1 MANKINLTLKV
12 NDDGSLDITAKK
24 AKKAAAETEKLGNA
38 TNKAAAARNKYNKGE
53 KGVAQAGMNST
64 KAFSKMRN
72 EMGGGSSGLVGAYAT
87 LAANVFAATAA
98 FGALQRAAEFEQL
111 TASVEFFGN
120 AAGRNL
126 ELVVDKLIEV
136 TDGALSAEG
145 AFRGTALAISS
156 GFDTK
161 QLERLTGVAKGAS
174 TALGRDL
181 NDAFDRLVRGAA
193 KLEPEILDELGIMVR
208 LDDATEK
215 YAAELGKAAS
225 SLTAF
230 EKRQAFLNATIEA
243 GEKQFGQL
251 QNSVPVN
258 PFNQLAASFSNLT
271 KAGIGML
278 NNVLVPVANFFA
290 GSQTALAGGVVLF
303 ASTISKQMLP
313 ALSQGAEALR
323 DNAVANSEN
332 AISQLGMLDSVSKT
346 DTRYNK
352 LIRGLQDGTKSIKD
366 VDEGFDSLKRS
377 ADNYDRSLGGLTDQE
392 IANSASLTAKQR
404 QLALVNAERLKL
416 ANAVNLHTLSLA
428 QNTAATA
435 VNQLGTLNLIGG
447 FASIKEA
454 ISLYSTGL
462 DDSGAKTEKGKT
474 RFKGLRVAAF
484 AAGIG
489 VRGLASAVFGLL
501 GPIGLLLSF
510 GPALLDWFRNKFF
523 PEDELDKKF
532 EGINKALEKIMDA
545 EKQYT
550 ESSLEGEEKRA
561 AGLKAGI
568 GVQGTVIKTI
578 QQALKV
584 EDQATKD
591 KIGNLSDQIRA
602 NQANQIEIENNIKA
616 EQKLAQ
622 ETGRPNVAALQRL
635 MDQKRAAEAL
645 AETLMTD
652 LLTAQSAIGKVGPK
666 AASTIQKA
674 FEELQKAPELMKFMS
689 PQIAQLKAF
698 AKQGEE
704 VDMKALTEFLE
715 QMGVDAEK
723 GTGFI
728 NNLGSSIQ
736 NLAMVQ
742 SQLASKAQSPYQGLL
757 DAAKAVQNEFDGLND
772 VTKTVGDALKDAGL
786 EQFKDDFDRVFGPGA
801 TEADIDNF
809 VTKLGTAID
818 TLNEFP
824 QKLEKGKQKLAA
836 LNQVAQLSPIAFTAA
851 NKALDDQFELREEA
865 IKAEKTAI
873 RAAHTRQG
881 IISKEGQTLLDQQDL
896 KRGAL
901 KLERMFE
908 IPAIRN
914 LERQEIELQNSQM
927 MLDVRKQLGKA
938 LDTELNTRK
947 KIAETDLKLAN
958 LRDPKKQSSAL
969 DAADQL
975 NLQQQFKKEEEAAN
989 LRNYLLTMEQV
1000 QIETDLTKLK
1010 FKLIKEQLKAA
1021 GVTDQ
1026 SLFDSIDGAIANV
1039 GRLGDQQRANAA
1051 LQFVATKKNIELET
1065 AERKKAF
1072 TKFASGQGSSLS
1084 GVFNLGQSTVTTEDG
1099 GTQSGMEQFFDTA
1112 APREKLDFLKG
1123 LTSEYVETL
1132 KTLGP
1137 DGEFIAA
1144 LTQGTFAI
1152 TESFVTLGEQLD
1164 GDTKGMAKFGAVAQ
1178 AVGASIGAVNSMM
1191 QAGYQRN
1198 ISKIDEQIA
1207 AEQKRDGKSKA
1218 SVDKIKALEKKKE
1231 QTQRKAFEMNK
1242 KMLMAQTIAN
1252 TAAGIAGVL
1261 AGIKD
1266 PLVTAPLAVAMA
1278 AVIGAMGAAQ
1288 LAVISGQ
1295 SFDGGGASS
1304 AGAGAP
1310 SSISAG
1316 SRRNTVDIAK
1326 SQGARGELAYFRG
1339 ESGTGGPE
1347 NFRGAFAGYRN
1358 RAEGGTTGF
1367 MVGEQGPELFMPD
1380 RPGSIIPN
1388 DDIAEGAPTNV
1399 TFNINAIDSVGVE
1412 EVISTQRGNI
1422 IGMIRSAANSYG
1434 QDFIESVD
1442 TTVFD
1447 DNTVR
1452 SQAGSV
1458 SRY

>member
-1 MANKINLTLKV
+1 VANKINLTLKV

-24 AKKAAAETEKLGNA
+24 AKKAAQETEKLGQA
-38 TNKAAAARNKYNKGE
+38 TNKAAAARNRYNKGE

-72 EMGGGSSGLVGAYAT
+72 EMGSGSSGLVGAYAT

-111 TASVEFFGN
+111 TASVAFFGN

-126 ELVVDKLIEV
+126 DLVVNKLIEV

-156 GFDTK
+156 GFNTE

-215 YAAELGKAAS
+215 YAAELGKAAN

-251 QNSVPVN
+251 QDSVPVN
-258 PFNQLAASFSNLT
+258 PFNQLSAAFSNLT
-271 KAGIGML
+271 KEGIGML
-278 NNVLVPVANFFA
+278 NKVLVPVANFFA

-313 ALSQGAEALR
+313 ALAQGAEALR

-352 LIRGLQDGTKSIKD
+352 LIRGLQDGTKSIAD

-377 ADNYDRSLGGLTDQE
+377 ADNYNRSLGGVTDQE

-435 VNQLGTLNLIGG
+435 VNQLGSLNLIAG
-447 FASIKEA
+447 FASIREA

-532 EGINKALEKIMDA
+532 EGINKALEKIVDA

-568 GVQGTVIKTI
+568 GVQGTVVRTI

-584 EDQATKD
+584 ENQASMD
-591 KIGNLSDQIRA
+591 KIANISDQIRA
-602 NQANQIEIENNIKA
+602 NKENLKQINANIKA
-616 EQKLAQ
+616 EQELAQ
-622 ETGRPNVAALQRL
+622 ETGRPNTANLQRFTRE
-635 MDQKRAAEAL
+635 KAAAEAL
-645 AETLMTD
+645 ANTLMTN
-652 LLTAQSAIGKVGPK
+652 LLNAQSEVGTVGPN
-666 AASTIQKA
+666 AAGTIKKA
-674 FEELQKAPELMKFMS
+674 FEELQKAPALMEFMS

-698 AKQGEE
+698 AEQGEE
-704 VDMKALTEFLE
+704 VDLVALTTFLE
-715 QMGVDAEK
+715 QLGIDAEK
-723 GTGFI
+723 GTAFI

-736 NLAMVQ
+736 NLGMVQ

-772 VTKTVGDALKDAGL
+772 VTKSVGDALKDAGL
-786 EQFKDDFDRVFGPGA
+786 QQFKADFDRVFGA
-801 TEADIDNF
+801 NASEADIDNF
-809 VTKLGTAID
+809 VTNLGSAIE
-818 TLNEFP
+818 TLNQFP
-824 QKLEKGKQKLAA
+824 SKLEESKQKLQA
-836 LNQVAQLSPIAFTAA
+836 LNQVAELSPVAFDAA
-851 NKALDDQFELREEA
+851 NDALDNNLDIRKRA
-865 IKAEKTAI
+865 IAAEIVAI
-873 RAAHTRQG
+873 NAAHTKNG
-881 IISKEGQTLLDQQDL
+881 VLSKEGIQLL
-896 KRGAL
+896 KNENL
-901 KLERMFE
+901 KLQAIQNEEMFE
-908 IPAIRN
+908 TLEIRSIK
-914 LERQEIELQNSQM
+914 RQEIELQNLEM
-927 MLDVRKQLGKA
+927 MLGVRKQLSKA

-958 LRDPKKQSSAL
+958 LRDPTKQSSAL
-969 DAADQL
+969 DATDQL
-975 NLQQQFKKEEEAAN
+975 NLQRQFREEEEAAN
-989 LRNYLLTMEQV
+989 LRNFHLTLESV
-1000 QIETDLTKLK
+1000 QIETELTKLK
-1010 FKLIKEQLKAA
+1010 FELIKEQLKAA
-1021 GVTDQ
+1021 GVIDTA
-1026 SLFDSIDGAIANV
+1026 LFASIDGAIANV
-1039 GRLGDQQRANAA
+1039 DRLGDQQKANAA
-1051 LQFVATKKNIELET
+1051 LQFEATKKNIELET
-1065 AERKKAF
+1065 EERKKAF
-1072 TKFASGQGSSLS
+1072 TKFASTQGSSLS
-1084 GVFNLGQSTVTTEDG
+1084 GLFNLSQSTVKTEDG
-1099 GTQSGMEQFFDTA
+1099 GTRSGTAEFFDTA

-1137 DGEFIAA
+1137 EGEFIASLA
-1144 LTQGTFAI
+1144 QGTFAI
-1152 TESFVTLGEQLD
+1152 TESFVTLGEQLKD
-1164 GDTKGMAKFGAVAQ
+1164 GTKGMAKFGAVSA
-1178 AVGASIGAVNSMM
+1178 AVGASIGAVNSIM
-1191 QAGYQRN
+1191 QAGYQRT
-1198 ISKIDEQIA
+1198 IATIDEQI
-1207 AEQKRDGKSKA
+1207 E
-1218 SVDKIKALEKKKE
+1218 
-1231 QTQRKAFEMNK
+1231 
-1242 KMLMAQTIAN
+1242 
-1252 TAAGIAGVL
+1252 
-1261 AGIKD
+1261 
-1266 PLVTAPLAVAMA
+1266 
-1278 AVIGAMGAAQ
+1278 
-1288 LAVISGQ
+1288 
-1295 SFDGGGASS
+1295 
-1304 AGAGAP
+1304 
-1310 SSISAG
+1310 
-1316 SRRNTVDIAK
+1316 
-1326 SQGARGELAYFRG
+1326 
-1339 ESGTGGPE
+1339 
-1347 NFRGAFAGYRN
+1347 
-1358 RAEGGTTGF
+1358 
-1367 MVGEQGPELFMPD
+1367 
-1380 RPGSIIPN
+1380 
-1388 DDIAEGAPTNV
+1388 
-1399 TFNINAIDSVGVE
+1399 
-1412 EVISTQRGNI
+1412 
-1422 IGMIRSAANSYG
+1422 
-1434 QDFIESVD
+1434 
-1442 TTVFD
+1442 
-1447 DNTVR
+1447 
-1452 SQAGSV
+1452 
-1458 SRY
+1458 